1 VTKSGNPFRS
11 EVTRTRITRLLRLE
25 GGPMTILEIA
35 EELELEPSHVASN
48 LGELLS
54 IAQSSDGERV
64 VRIGGAD
71 SNRYELAGPSSK

>member
-1 VTKSGNPFRS
+1 
-11 EVTRTRITRLLRLE
+11 
-25 GGPMTILEIA
+25 MTILEIA